1 MHEPCPSATA
11 VVGSW
16 RGALWLL
23 TACATVSWW
32 RASSASEPEC
42 QQGWPQLARGMPCT
56 VDHLSTLSTVSLCHP
71 TCSMSARGGSRPLLA
86 SSACNHVVHKK
97 ALKKQTF
104 MEDVNSKAR
113 KPQIKV
119 WCLRPPERLGGGQM
133 VARRTVSLAGLL
145 GLGLAGVLAVVAD
158 PLPQLFNPSQGVMA
172 AIRPIYPFVVLTQ
185 PLNALAFV
193 WDGVLYG
200 TGGFPYAA
208 TVRAASPQAGRK

>member
-1 MHEPCPSATA
+1 M
-11 VVGSW
+11 
-16 RGALWLL
+16 
-23 TACATVSWW
+23 
-32 RASSASEPEC
+32 
-42 QQGWPQLARGMPCT
+42 
-56 VDHLSTLSTVSLCHP
+56 
-71 TCSMSARGGSRPLLA
+71 
-86 SSACNHVVHKK
+86 
-97 ALKKQTF
+97 
-104 MEDVNSKAR
+104 NSKAR

-119 WCLRPPERLGGGQM
+119 RCLRPPERLGGGQM

-145 GLGLAGVLAVVAD
+145 GLGLAGVLAVVSD

-208 TVRAASPQAGRK
+208 TVRAASPQAGRKWSTAWQPAGQQGPLGRLCAVVACTLCCITQLACMTRQRRPHALRPAWGCAGAAHWLPIDGPPGSVGAHASVAFWALPACC